1 MQPEVKNV
9 VRASVPVSFR
19 CFYAN
24 LDRRVETR
32 ATQRQPERHS
42 LYLHGRVGPEG
53 QHPGLRDQAGL
64 QGPGQLDSQ
73 VAQGH
78 REGAQGEGPS
88 MSRN

>member
-9 VRASVPVSFR
+9 VRASVPVSFT
-19 CFYAN
+19 FSYAN

-53 QHPGLRDQAGL
+53 QHSGFRDQTGL
-64 QGPGQLDSQ
+64 QGPGQPDSQ

-78 REGAQGEGPS
+78 REGPQGEGLTL
-88 MSRN
+88 SRN